1 MGKNRYIGMYFNETE
16 LVNRLD
22 ELKKEGWPEDD
33 IYVVVKNDDQL
44 TMVRSRSDAEIKSA
58 DDSWW
63 DRFMGFVSGE
73 DHVHRMVEN
82 LDFGKEDTM
91 KYYHDIEQGGM
102 LLYVDSGEA
111 NRHYMDNTD
120 FYGRDGK
127 STDVNL
133 GANGLSVTDQ
143 ELNGGDPAFRMSQT
157 LPDQTVN
164 HQDNEVDRAL
174 HTNEHS
180 FTDAATDE
188 ERLRLHEEKLQ
199 VNKHATQRGEIHV
212 EKEVVEEPRSV
223 DVNVS
228 HDEVIIERRPVVNDE
243 ANVDGRYDHT
253 AAAFKEDDE
262 TIRIPITEEQVEVT
276 KKPVVTEEVI
286 LKKREV
292 VENETIHDTVKREE
306 VHFGKEGNVDVKGDS
321 LDKDR
326 F

>member
-16 LVNRLD
+16 LMNRVD
-22 ELKKEGWPEDD
+22 ELKREGWSEDD

-44 TMVRSRSDAEIKSA
+44 TMVRSRTDAEIKSA

-63 DRFMGFVSGE
+63 DRFMGFISGE

-82 LDFGKEDTM
+82 LEFGTEDTL
-91 KYYHDIEQGGM
+91 KYYQEIEQGGM

-111 NRHYMDNTD
+111 NRHYMENTD

-143 ELNGGDPAFRMSQT
+143 ELNGGDPAFRLSQT
-157 LPDQTVN
+157 LPDQILN
-164 HQDNEVDRAL
+164 HQDHEADHAI
-174 HTNEHS
+174 HTNEHALS
-180 FTDAATDE
+180 DARTE
-188 ERLRLHEEKLQ
+188 EESLRLHEERLQ
-199 VNKHATQRGEIHV
+199 VDKHETQRGEIRV

-223 DVNVS
+223 DVSVS
-228 HDEVIIERRPVVNDE
+228 HDEVIIERRPVVDGEVELDSRYGND
-243 ANVDGRYDHT
+243 AT
-253 AAAFKEDDE
+253 AFREDDE
-262 TIRIPITEEQVEVT
+262 TIRIPITEERVEVT
-276 KKPVVTEEVI
+276 KKPVVTEEII

-292 VENETIHDTVKREE
+292 VENETIHETVKREE
-306 VHFGKEGNVDVKGDS
+306 VHFEKEGDIDVKGDS